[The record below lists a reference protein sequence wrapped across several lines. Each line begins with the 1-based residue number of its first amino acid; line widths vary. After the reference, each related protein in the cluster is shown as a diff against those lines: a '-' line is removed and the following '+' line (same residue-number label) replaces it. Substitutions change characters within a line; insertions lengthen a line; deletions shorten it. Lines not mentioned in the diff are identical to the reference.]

1 MNNHDEYNDCK
12 SQLEQ
17 ICKIKANRIKIR
29 SKCEWYGHGEKS
41 SIFFLNL

>member
-17 ICKIKANRIKIR
+17 ICKIKANMIKIR
-29 SKCEWYGHGEKS
+29 SKCEWYGTEKNPQYS
-41 SIFFLNL
+41 S